1 MTDKQLNTR
10 IESDQL
16 VCRLGLGLVF
26 LLTLTTG
33 INTLISHIFTAG
45 IAFTLLLS
53 YIGFII
59 LLLRAIVSENEKRFR
74 MLEKHEN

>member
-1 MTDKQLNTR
+1 MTDKQLNNR

-16 VCRLGLGLVF
+16 VCKLGLGLVF
-26 LLTLTTG
+26 LITLTTG
-33 INTLISHIFTAG
+33 IKTLISHVFTAG

-59 LLLRAIVSENEKRFR
+59 LLLRAIIAENEKRFR
-74 MLEKHEN
+74 TLEKHEN